1 MDDIFGGPLAI
12 EKEKKLGQHGSFLP
26 TQGRGG
32 SYGGRQAS
40 LSVVTKHKVCIF
52 CLPDFIEKV
61 GLSCLSCG
69 SQSLF
74 FVHVT

>member
-1 MDDIFGGPLAI
+1 MALFYLHRA
-12 EKEKKLGQHGSFLP
+12 E
-26 TQGRGG
+26 GG

-40 LSVVTKHKVCIF
+40 LLVVTKHKGCIF
-52 CLPDFIEKV
+52 RLPDFIEKV
-61 GLSCLSCG
+61 GSICLSCG